1 MANLKQSEAS
11 ILERNRVA
19 LENVKN
25 QPLIATEMADLGY
38 DATKIF
44 EGEQLLAETR
54 AAFNFN
60 KQEDDETTEASAQ
73 FKNQEEILT
82 KQYKKHRKR
91 AKTIFRK
98 DPELLKRLELLGRV
112 PNAYDHK
119 MQTISKFYTE
129 LKDTALLERLKQL
142 KITEEVVLESQ
153 IQIQNVNTARATYLK
168 EVGESQDATQQKN
181 AAFVK
186 MDDWMRDFY
195 DIADIALE
203 DQPQLMEA
211 LGRKRK
217 S

>member
-1 MANLKQSEAS
+1 MAKQKQSEVS

-19 LENVKN
+19 LENVKK
-25 QPLIATEMADLGY
+25 QPKIAEEMADLGY

-44 EGEQLLAETR
+44 EGEQLLEETKTS
-54 AAFNFN
+54 FDFN
-60 KQEDDETTEASAQ
+60 KREDDETTEASAQ

-82 KQYKKHRKR
+82 KQYKKHRKK

-98 DPELLKRLELLGRV
+98 EPEVLKRLELLGRV
-112 PNAYDHK
+112 SDTYDIR
-119 MQTISKFYTE
+119 MQAISKFYTE
-129 LKDTALLERLKQL
+129 LKDPTLLKRLERL

-181 AAFVK
+181 AAFAK

-195 DIADIALE
+195 EIADIALE

-211 LGRKRK
+211 LARKRK